1 MADDCLFCRIIRR
14 EIPSP
19 LIYESADCVA
29 FRDINPQAPTHV
41 LVVPRQHVASLNE
54 ADDALLGRL
63 MAAAAEV
70 ARQEGIA
77 ESGYRTVI
85 NTNADASRR
94 SFTSTCTCSAADRL
108 TGRPDDPGELQTCTG
123 MTTIGVSARGDF
135 YS

>member
-41 LVVPRQHVASLNE
+41 LVVPRQHVASLNN
-54 ADDALLGRL
+54 ADEALLGKL
-63 MAAAAEV
+63 MTAAAEV
-70 ARQEGIA
+70 ARREGVA

-85 NTNADASRR
+85 NTNREAQQTV
-94 SFTSTCTCSAADRL
+94 FHIHVHVIG
-108 TGRPDDPGELQTCTG
+108 GRPMTWPPG
-123 MTTIGVSARGDF
+123 
-135 YS
+135 

>member
-29 FRDINPQAPTHV
+29 FRDINPQAPTHA
-41 LVVPRQHVASLNE
+41 LVVPRQHVASLNDADE
-54 ADDALLGRL
+54 ALIGKL

-70 ARQEGIA
+70 ARREGVA

-85 NTNADASRR
+85 NTNADAQQTV
-94 SFTSTCTCSAADRL
+94 FHIHVHVIG
-108 TGRPDDPGELQTCTG
+108 GRKMTWPPG
-123 MTTIGVSARGDF
+123 
-135 YS
+135 